1 MSSKIVNRVLL
12 SNDDG
17 IDAPGMAILE
27 QIAKAIA
34 HEVWIVA
41 PAQDRSGVSN
51 SLSLREPVRIIKRDI
66 QKYAVYGT
74 PADCVAFALHQV
86 MADNPPDL
94 VLTGVNYGSNIGF
107 VHIPEQSGHRFRHY
121 PDSHSAINRT
131 LILR

>member
-74 PADCVAFALHQV
+74 PADCVS
-86 MADNPPDL
+86 
-94 VLTGVNYGSNIGF
+94 T
-107 VHIPEQSGHRFRHY
+107 
-121 PDSHSAINRT
+121 IN
-131 LILR
+131 LFGE

>member
-51 SLSLREPVRIIKRDI
+51 SLSLREPVRIIESVKFS
-66 QKYAVYGT
+66 V
-74 PADCVAFALHQV
+74 
-86 MADNPPDL
+86 
-94 VLTGVNYGSNIGF
+94 
-107 VHIPEQSGHRFRHY
+107 
-121 PDSHSAINRT
+121 
-131 LILR
+131 